1 MKEMCIDVRMAFH
14 SGIGTY
20 IRNIVPALSNIFKL
34 RLICHPNL
42 VDQWPFLRQSNLIP
56 TSCPIYSIQE
66 QAALPFLIPACDI
79 FWTPHY
85 NFPLAPLRA
94 KKKIV
99 TIHDVYH
106 LAGPLNILKKI
117 YARQMMRRAVK
128 RADQVVTVS
137 RFSQGEIIKFT
148 KGSEKKIS
156 VIPLGVNSTR
166 FSPSN
171 SDDGVKLK
179 YQLPDRYFLY
189 VGNLASH
196 KNIERLL
203 LAWDLVKEKLPG
215 TKLVLVTKNKIAPP
229 TEGILLLNHVLD
241 EELPTL
247 YAHARALIHPSLYEG
262 FGLTPLEAMSCG
274 CPVVTSKVASLPE
287 VCAGSA
293 LYIDPYKIEEIATAM
308 EKLSQ
313 DDDLRNDLIKK
324 GLQRSELFS
333 WEKTVEAHI
342 KMIMEKIL

>member
-1 MKEMCIDVRMAFH
+1 MCIDVRMALH

-20 IRNIVPALSNIFKL
+20 IRNIIPALSNVFKL
-34 RLICHPNL
+34 KLICHPDL
-42 VDQWPFLRQSNLIP
+42 IDGWPFLRQSDLIT
-56 TSCPIYSIQE
+56 TSCPIYSVQE
-66 QAALPFLIPACDI
+66 QVILPFLVPSCDI
-79 FWTPHY
+79 FWSPHY
-85 NFPLAPLRA
+85 NFPWAPLRA

-106 LAGPLNILKKI
+106 LTGPLNILKRW
-117 YARQMMRRAVK
+117 YARQMVRKAVQQ
-128 RADQVVTVS
+128 ADQIVTVS
-137 RFSQGEIIKFT
+137 RFTQGELVKFNR
-148 KGSEKKIS
+148 GSEKKIS
-156 VIPLGVNSTR
+156 IIPLGVDSAR

-171 SDDGVKLK
+171 SHDEVKLK

-196 KNIERLL
+196 KNIGRLL
-203 LAWDLVKEKLPG
+203 IAWDLIREKLPG
-215 TKLVLVTKNKIAPP
+215 TKLVLVTKNKIELP
-229 TEGILLLNHVLD
+229 EGILLLNHVLD

-274 CPVVTSKVASLPE
+274 CPVIVSKVASLPE
-287 VCAGSA
+287 VCTDSV
-293 LYIDPYKIEEIATAM
+293 LYIDPYKIEEMAAAM

-313 DDDLRNDLIKK
+313 DDHLRAELIKK
-324 GLQRSELFS
+324 GLQRSEMFS

-342 KMIMEKIL
+342 KIFMEEKR